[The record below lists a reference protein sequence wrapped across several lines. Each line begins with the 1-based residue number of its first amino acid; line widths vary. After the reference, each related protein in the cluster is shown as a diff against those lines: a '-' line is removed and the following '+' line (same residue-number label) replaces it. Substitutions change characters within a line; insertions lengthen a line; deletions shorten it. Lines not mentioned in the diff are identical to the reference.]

1 MLERDPIKKMTS
13 RALEVNL
20 ADYHV
25 DVTIDP
31 RYQPLQEI
39 MSDYYGILKRLN
51 VFLKEL
57 SHPYKNW
64 DFIVKE
70 ARSFSLGY
78 FHLLRPHPKG
88 PEAAQIFADI
98 FLRAIAENENRGI
111 QEDAAEDLL
120 LFVHHVLTD
129 AADETPRFLP
139 VFKNILAQT
148 LDLSGTEFHLFV
160 TSYFQP
166 DKLARRLIKIGTE
179 ENRDNET
186 LNRFLVRFYDH
197 SLSYWL
203 ELEDPLVWIQQE
215 ASQSDYRNLAEQLIN
230 DTSHQKFFAWKEAL
244 LSMARE
250 EPIGSIELTKQL
262 VTLPGYKDIVSL
274 FRQMPRKIS
283 QTMPDEIT
291 SRRLEL
297 MFLFYIINTPGL
309 AMIHKDALG
318 DINRALTWLIGHENY
333 KNNLAIIDKTF
344 GVLRVLDG
352 RFPQTVLNCVLKTG
366 EAVYRTE
373 EVEVI
378 NYFID
383 QVVDLGFH
391 APTIKGM
398 GNDWQVIGNNTHIQ
412 NIRNWLELIGQEPKR
427 SVRLMSALI
436 IFLSCGGVFIK
447 DTDLFPRDITA
458 FLGKDI
464 APVYNL
470 VKQLARLLPAFFN
483 EIGAEGKLRDIST
496 RLDEACM
503 RKDTLV
509 HFLRKQSHV
518 ESSSRV
524 VTFIEEVMQFWRRSD
539 KRGLQPFI
547 PPLIYDE
554 IEEDGIYTHG
564 MTTIFSALADQGVSI
579 PADLL
584 TRDETALVNLI
595 NRVDKASDLDRERA
609 VLTLEFY
616 RLLNQKYN
624 FNNIEFDSYLD
635 QLNSEDLPDT
645 ASLKQALAQ
654 TDLKTKIAGLLDFLE
669 QLKAV
674 ILSDQTFEVR
684 ENMYHKRHIAV
695 DIPSVYGSYHEARF
709 DALGLTLRIEA
720 IVNVLFE
727 ELINAIDLSLIT
739 KVTFSQILEILEL
752 FAKALGVDGISSNK
766 MKMQLELLT
775 HSIGIRE
782 FSFTQYI
789 DIFKGFS
796 RAVKNIIDD
805 NFHTIHGRNILQIM
819 SKMPEDQILEK
830 FLPKEE
836 EMERKKFAHMVADL
850 FFRDKI
856 VTSLGLQQLDVFLN
870 RIMNTLF
877 RQSEKLSETMLNKLF
892 NYDPDNAMTEI
903 GGKKRNNH
911 HIIHLGNKG
920 LNLVELKHMGWPVP
934 PGFIITTE
942 AFRCQELINTYE
954 PAENNFRKH
963 VEANLAVLEQSTG
976 KWFGNPKNP
985 LLLSVRSGSSISQPG
1000 MLESYMNVGINE
1012 EIAESIARIS
1022 GNAWFA
1028 WDCYRR
1034 FLQGYGMSFGLNRN
1048 DFDSLMYKFK
1058 KKNGVPLKREFT
1070 GEQMKLL
1077 SIVYKN
1083 MILDSGINIV
1093 ESPID
1098 QLYLAINKVFSSWDS
1113 PRARAY
1119 RRIMGIS
1126 DDWGTAVTV
1135 QAMVF
1140 GNVSS
1145 QSGSGVFFTHSP
1157 RLPGDTLRLWGDFTI
1172 GNQGED
1178 VVSGLVRTLAI
1189 SEMQREI
1196 EQRGSDI
1203 SLESGFPVLYSNL
1216 KAIAHAIIYD
1226 NKWDPQEIEFTFE
1239 SPNYKDLYLL
1249 QTRDMSVRERSVIR
1263 SFDMDDLNAMEYLG
1277 RGIGVSGG
1285 PMSGRIVFT
1294 LEEIKQWRKD
1304 EPHMNLIL
1312 IRGDTVADDIRE
1324 IYAADGIL
1332 TARGGVTSHASV
1344 VAHSLKK
1351 TCVVGCEN
1359 LMSNEKKRQCK
1370 FANTLMKSGDF
1381 ISMDGREGLIYKG
1394 YLKVNEL

>member
-1 MLERDPIKKMTS
+1 MKS

-25 DVTIDP
+25 DVTIEE
-31 RYQPLQEI
+31 RYAPLQEI
-39 MSDYYGILKRLN
+39 MADYYGILKRLN

-64 DFIVKE
+64 EFIVKE

-88 PEAAQIFADI
+88 PHAVQIFSDI
-98 FLRAIAENENRGI
+98 FFRAIAENKDREIR
-111 QEDAAEDLL
+111 EDAAENLL
-120 LFVHHVLTD
+120 LFLKQVLTD
-129 AADETPRFLP
+129 ASTELPRFIP
-139 VFKNILAQT
+139 CIKSILVQT
-148 LDLSGTEFHLFV
+148 LELSDTEFHLFV

-166 DKLARRLIKIGTE
+166 DGLARLLIKTQNKKQTE
-179 ENRDNET
+179 PQTKDTGDNET
-186 LNRFLVRFYDH
+186 LNRFLIRFYD
-197 SLSYWL
+197 LSFTYWL
-203 ELEDPLVWIQQE
+203 ELEDPLMWIKKE
-215 ASQSDYRNLAEQLIN
+215 TTLTALDNLSEGLIS
-230 DTSHQKFFAWKEAL
+230 DTSLRQFLAWQEDL
-244 LSMARE
+244 RSMVLE
-250 EPIGSIELTKQL
+250 EPLGSIELAKKL
-262 VTLPGYKDIVSL
+262 ITLPGYKDVVTL
-274 FRQMPRKIS
+274 FRKMPGKIS
-283 QTMPDEIT
+283 QSIADEI
-291 SRRLEL
+291 SSKRLEV
-297 MFLFYIINTPGL
+297 MFLFYIMNTPGL

-318 DINRALTWLIGHENY
+318 DINRSLTWLIGHENY

-344 GVLRVLDG
+344 GVLGKLDG
-352 RFPQTVLNCVLKTG
+352 MFPQTVLNCVLKSG
-366 EAVYRTE
+366 EAVYLTE

-383 QVVDLGFH
+383 KVVDLGFH
-391 APTIKGM
+391 TPSIIGM
-398 GNDWQVIGNNTHIQ
+398 GNDWQVIGNDTHVQ
-412 NIRNWLELIGQEPKR
+412 NIRSWMELIGQKPKR

-436 IFLSCGGVFIK
+436 IFLSCGGVYIK

-458 FLGKDI
+458 FLGKKI
-464 APVYNL
+464 TPVYNL

-496 RLDEACM
+496 KLDEASM

-518 ESSSRV
+518 ESSRRV
-524 VTFIEEVMQFWRRSD
+524 VDFIEAVIIFWQTAD
-539 KRGLQPFI
+539 KRVLRPFI

-554 IEEDGIYTHG
+554 TEEAGPYTRG
-564 MTTIFSALADQGVSI
+564 MTKIFSTLANQGVTL
-579 PADLL
+579 PQDLL
-584 TRDETALVNLI
+584 TKDEATLASMI
-595 NRVDKASDLDRERA
+595 NKVKEASDLDRERA

-624 FNNIEFDSYLD
+624 FNHIEFDGYLA
-635 QLNSEDLPDT
+635 QLKSEDLPDT
-645 ASLKQALAQ
+645 GKLKDALAQ
-654 TDLKTKIAGLLDFLE
+654 TDLKQKISGLLDFLG
-669 QLKAV
+669 QLKDS
-674 ILSDQTFEVR
+674 ILSDRTFEVR

-695 DIPSVYGSYHEARF
+695 DIPSVYGSYHEAKF

-720 IVNVLFE
+720 ILNVLFE
-727 ELINAIDLSLIT
+727 ELINSIDLSLIT
-739 KVTFSQILEILEL
+739 KATFSQILEILEL
-752 FAKALGVDGISSNK
+752 FSKALGVDGISSNR
-766 MKMQLELLT
+766 MKTQLELLT

-819 SKMPEDQILEK
+819 AKMPENQILEK
-830 FLPKEE
+830 FLPKNQEI
-836 EMERKKFAHMVADL
+836 ERKKFAHMVADI

-870 RIMNTLF
+870 RIMNTMF
-877 RQSEKLSETMLNKLF
+877 HQSEKLSETMLNKLF
-892 NYDPDNAMTEI
+892 NYDPNNAMTEI
-903 GGKKRNNH
+903 GDKSRHTH

-920 LNLVELKHMGWPVP
+920 LNLIELKRMGWQVP

-954 PAENNFRKH
+954 SAKNNFKKQ
-963 VEANLAVLEQSTG
+963 VTANLAILERSTG
-976 KWFGNPKNP
+976 KFFGSSRNP

-1012 EIAESIARIS
+1012 EIAQSIAKIS
-1022 GNAWFA
+1022 GNSWFA

-1048 DFDSLMYKFK
+1048 DFDSIMYKFK

-1077 SIVYKN
+1077 SIAYKN
-1083 MILDSGINIV
+1083 LVIDSGIEVFEN
-1093 ESPID
+1093 PID

-1119 RRIMGIS
+1119 RRIIGIS
-1126 DDWGTAVTV
+1126 DEWGTAVTV
-1135 QAMVF
+1135 QAMIF
-1140 GNVSS
+1140 GNISS

-1178 VVSGLVRTLAI
+1178 VVSGLVRTLPI

-1196 EQRGSDI
+1196 EQRGSVI
-1203 SLESGFPVLYSNL
+1203 TLESGFPVLYSNL
-1216 KAIAHAIIYD
+1216 KAIAHSIIYD
-1226 NKWDPQEIEFTFE
+1226 NHWDPQEIEFTFE
-1239 SPNYKDLYLL
+1239 SPAYKDLDPL
-1249 QTRDMSVRERSVIR
+1249 QTRDMSVRGRNVIR
-1263 SFDMDDLNAMEYLG
+1263 SFDVDDMSTVQYLG

-1294 LEEIKQWRKD
+1294 LEEIKQWRQE
-1304 EPHMNLIL
+1304 EPHTKLIL

-1324 IYAADGIL
+1324 IYASDGIL

>member
-1 MLERDPIKKMTS
+1 MAS

-25 DVTIDP
+25 DVTIEK
-31 RYQPLQEI
+31 RYALLQEI
-39 MSDYYGILKRLN
+39 MADYYGLLKRLN
-51 VFLKEL
+51 IFLKEL

-64 DFIVKE
+64 NFIVKE

-78 FHLLRPHPKG
+78 FHLLRSHPEG
-88 PEAAQIFADI
+88 PEAVRIFADI
-98 FLRAIAENENRGI
+98 FLSAVDQADTPEIK
-111 QEDAAEDLL
+111 EDAAENLL
-120 LFVHHVLTD
+120 LFLQHVLTD
-129 AADETPRFLP
+129 ATTEIPLFLP
-139 VFKNILAQT
+139 VCQAVLQEILEHGNA
-148 LDLSGTEFHLFV
+148 GFHFFV

-166 DKLARRLIKIGTE
+166 NKLATLFMKVGAGE
-179 ENRDNET
+179 HQDHET
-186 LNRFLVRFYDH
+186 INRFLIRFYDQ
-197 SLSYWL
+197 SFSYWL
-203 ELEDPLVWIQQE
+203 GLEDPLSWIEKE
-215 ASQSDYRNLAEQLIN
+215 ASLSDDDHLAANLIKE
-230 DTSHQKFFAWKEAL
+230 TSHPRIAL
-244 LSMARE
+244 WQDKLQTMIKQ
-250 EPIGSIELTKQL
+250 EPVTSVELTKQL
-262 VTLPGYKDIVSL
+262 ITLPGYKDFVKL
-274 FRQMPRKIS
+274 FRETPQKICQSMPDKIS
-283 QTMPDEIT
+283 C
-291 SRRLEL
+291 RRLEV
-297 MFLFYIINTPGL
+297 MFLFYIMNTPGL
-309 AMIHKDALG
+309 AMVHKDALR
-318 DINRALTWLIGHENY
+318 DINRALTWLIGHEDY
-333 KNNLAIIDKTF
+333 RNNLTIIDKTF
-344 GVLRVLDG
+344 GVLRELDG

-366 EAVYRTE
+366 EAVYRTH

-391 APTIKGM
+391 SPTIKGM
-398 GNDWQVIGNNTHIQ
+398 GDDWQVISNNAHIQ
-412 NIRNWLELIGQEPKR
+412 NIRIWLELIGQKPKM
-427 SVRLMSALI
+427 SARLLSALI

-458 FLGKDI
+458 FLGKNI

-470 VKQLARLLPAFFN
+470 IKQLARLLPAFFN
-483 EIGAEGKLRDIST
+483 DIGAEGKLRDIST
-496 RLDEACM
+496 KLDEACL
-503 RKDTLV
+503 RKDTLI

-524 VTFIEEVMQFWRRSD
+524 VSFIEQVMLFWETSD
-539 KRGLQPFI
+539 KTGLKPFV
-547 PPLIYDE
+547 PPLIYDD
-554 IEEDGIYTHG
+554 IEEHGIYSHG
-564 MTTIFSALADQGVSI
+564 MGTIFSSLSKGGIRLPQ
-579 PADLL
+579 DLL
-584 TRDETALVNLI
+584 TTDEALIAARIDAVTDI
-595 NRVDKASDLDRERA
+595 SDLDRDRA
-609 VLTLEFY
+609 HLTLEFY

-624 FNNIEFDSYLD
+624 FNNIELDSYLG

-645 ASLKQALAQ
+645 DRIKQAL
-654 TDLKTKIAGLLDFLE
+654 TETEIKKKLAGLLDYLDD
-669 QLKAV
+669 LKAL
-674 ILSDQTFEVR
+674 ILSDATFEVR

-695 DIPSVYGSYHEARF
+695 DIPSVYGSYNETRF

-727 ELINAIDLSLIT
+727 ELINGIDLSLIT
-739 KVTFSQILEILEL
+739 NVTFSQILEILEL
-752 FAKALGVDGISSNK
+752 FNMALSVDGISSNK

-775 HSIGIRE
+775 HSIEARE

-805 NFHTIHGRNILQIM
+805 NFHNIHGRNILQIM
-819 SKMPEDQILEK
+819 AKMPEDHILEK

-836 EMERKKFAHMVADL
+836 EMDRKKFAHRVAEL

-877 RQSEKLSETMLNKLF
+877 RQSEKLSETLLSKLF
-892 NYDPDNAMTEI
+892 NYDPNNAITKISGE
-903 GGKKRNNH
+903 KRDTH

-920 LNLVELKHMGWPVP
+920 LNLVELKKMGFPIP

-954 PAENNFRKH
+954 PARANFRKQ
-963 VEANLAVLEQSTG
+963 VEANLAILEKITG
-976 KWFGNPKNP
+976 KAFGNPENP
-985 LLLSVRSGSSISQPG
+985 LLISVRSGSSISQPG

-1012 EIAESIARIS
+1012 AIAGSIAKLS
-1022 GNAWFA
+1022 GNTWFA

-1034 FLQGYGMSFGLNRN
+1034 FIQGYGMSFGLNRN
-1048 DFDSLMYKFK
+1048 GFDSIMYKFK
-1058 KKNGVPLKREFT
+1058 KKYGVSLKREFT
-1070 GEQMKLL
+1070 GDQMKLL
-1077 SIVYKN
+1077 SITYKN
-1083 MILDSGINIV
+1083 RVLDSGIEII
-1093 ESPID
+1093 EDPID
-1098 QLYLAINKVFSSWDS
+1098 QLYLAIDKVFTSWDS
-1113 PRARAY
+1113 PQARAY
-1119 RRIMGIS
+1119 RKIMGIS

-1135 QAMVF
+1135 QTMVF
-1140 GNVSS
+1140 GNASS
-1145 QSGSGVFFTHSP
+1145 SESGSGVFFTHSP

-1203 SLESGFPVLYSNL
+1203 SLESGFPNLYDNL
-1216 KAIAHAIIYD
+1216 KAIAHELIYD
-1226 NKWDPQEIEFTFE
+1226 NKWDPQEMEFTFE
-1239 SPNYKDLYLL
+1239 SPNYKDLFLL
-1249 QTRDMSVRERSVIR
+1249 QTRDMSVRERNIIL
-1263 SFDMDDLNAMEYLG
+1263 SFDMDDLSSMEYLG

-1294 LEEIKQWRKD
+1294 LEEIKEWRQQ
-1304 EPHMNLIL
+1304 EPDVKLIL

-1370 FANTLMKSGDF
+1370 FENTLMKSGDF
-1381 ISMDGREGLIYKG
+1381 ISMDGREGLVYKG
-1394 YLKVNEL
+1394 YLKVNEI

>member
-1 MLERDPIKKMTS
+1 MTS

-25 DVTIDP
+25 DVTIED
-31 RYQPLQEI
+31 RYSPLQEI
-39 MSDYYGILKRLN
+39 MADYYGILKRLN

-88 PEAAQIFADI
+88 PEAVQIFADI
-98 FLRAIAENENRGI
+98 LFSAMEKTDKAEIR
-111 QEDAAEDLL
+111 EDAAENLL
-120 LFVHHVLTD
+120 LFLQHVLTD
-129 AADETPRFLP
+129 STTELPRFLP
-139 VFKNILAQT
+139 VFKNILNQT
-148 LDLSGTEFHLFV
+148 LKLDDTQFHFFV

-166 DKLARRLIKIGTE
+166 NKLAKLFIKIKIE
-179 ENRDNET
+179 DDNDNEII
-186 LNRFLVRFYDH
+186 NRFLIRFYDQ

-203 ELEDPLVWIQQE
+203 GLEDPLVWIENE
-215 ASQSDYRNLAEQLIN
+215 ATLADYENLAKQLIN
-230 DTSHQKFFAWKEAL
+230 ETSHSRFLLWEETMASMLKEDPL
-244 LSMARE
+244 PSL
-250 EPIGSIELTKQL
+250 ELTKKL
-262 VTLPGYKDIVSL
+262 VTLPGYKDIVTL
-274 FRQMPRKIS
+274 FRQMPKKIS
-283 QTMPDEIT
+283 QGMPDEI
-291 SRRLEL
+291 SCRRLEV
-297 MFLFYIINTPGL
+297 MFLFYIMNTPGL
-309 AMIHKDALG
+309 AMVHKDALG
-318 DINRALTWLIGHENY
+318 DINRALTWLIGHEDY
-333 KNNLAIIDKTF
+333 KNNLTIIDKTF
-344 GVLRVLDG
+344 GMLRELDG
-352 RFPQTVLNCVLKTG
+352 RFPQTVLNCVLKSG

-412 NIRNWLELIGQEPKR
+412 NIRNWLELIGQKPKM
-427 SVRLMSALI
+427 SARLLSALI

-458 FLGKDI
+458 FLSKNI

-496 RLDEACM
+496 KLDEACM
-503 RKDTLV
+503 RKDTLI
-509 HFLRKQSHV
+509 HFLRKQCHV

-524 VTFIEEVMQFWRRSD
+524 VTFIEEVMGFW
-539 KRGLQPFI
+539 KTGNKNGLKPFV
-547 PPLIYDE
+547 PPLIFDE
-554 IEEDGIYTHG
+554 IDAHGVYSHG
-564 MTTIFSALADQGVSI
+564 MGIIFSTLADKGVTI
-579 PADLL
+579 PDDILTMDEADLVL
-584 TRDETALVNLI
+584 MIEHI
-595 NRVDKASDLDRERA
+595 QEASELDRERA
-609 VLTLEFY
+609 HLTLEFY

-624 FNNIEFDSYLD
+624 FNHIEFDSYLV
-635 QLNSEDLPDT
+635 QLKSEDLPDT
-645 ASLKQALAQ
+645 EMIRKALVQ
-654 TDLKTKIAGLLDFLE
+654 PDIKNKLAGLLGYLDE
-669 QLKAV
+669 LKAL
-674 ILSDQTFEVR
+674 ILSDTTFEVR

-720 IVNVLFE
+720 IVNMLFE
-727 ELINAIDLSLIT
+727 ELINGIDLSLIT

-752 FAKALGVDGISSNK
+752 FAKALRVDGISSNK

-819 SKMPEDQILEK
+819 AKMPEDQILEK

-892 NYDPDNAMTEI
+892 NYDPDNAMIEI
-903 GGKKRNNH
+903 GGKKRNTH

-920 LNLVELKHMGWPVP
+920 LNLVELKRMGWPVP

-954 PAENNFRKH
+954 PAENNFRKN
-963 VEANLAVLEQSTG
+963 VEANIAILEKSTG
-976 KWFGNPKNP
+976 KLFGNPRKP

-1012 EIAESIARIS
+1012 EIAESIANIS

-1034 FLQGYGMSFGLNRN
+1034 FLQGYGMSCGLNRN
-1048 DFDSLMYKFK
+1048 DFDSIMYRFK

-1070 GEQMKLL
+1070 GDQMKLL
-1077 SIVYKN
+1077 AIVYKN
-1083 MILDSGINIV
+1083 MILDSGIEIV
-1093 ESPID
+1093 ESPFG

-1203 SLESGFPVLYSNL
+1203 SLESGFPVLYNNL

-1226 NKWDPQEIEFTFE
+1226 NQWDPQEMEFTFE

-1249 QTRDMSVRERSVIR
+1249 QTRDMSVRERSIIR
-1263 SFDMDDLNAMEYLG
+1263 SFDVDDLASMEYLG

-1304 EPHMNLIL
+1304 EPDVNLIL

-1344 VAHSLKK
+1344 
-1351 TCVVGCEN
+1351 
-1359 LMSNEKKRQCK
+1359 
-1370 FANTLMKSGDF
+1370 
-1381 ISMDGREGLIYKG
+1381 GRPTA
-1394 YLKVNEL
+1394 

>member
-1 MLERDPIKKMTS
+1 MAS

-25 DVTIDP
+25 DVTIEK
-31 RYQPLQEI
+31 RYSLLQEV
-39 MSDYYGILKRLN
+39 MADYYGLLKRLN
-51 VFLKEL
+51 IFLKEL

-64 DFIVKE
+64 NFIVKE

-78 FHLLRPHPKG
+78 FHLLRPHPRG
-88 PEAAQIFADI
+88 PEAVHIYAGI
-98 FLRAIAENENRGI
+98 FLNAVDKADTPEIK
-111 QEDAAEDLL
+111 EDAAENLL
-120 LFVHHVLTD
+120 LFLQHVLTD
-129 AADETPRFLP
+129 ATTEIPRFLP
-139 VFKNILAQT
+139 VCREIIQKVLEHGDA
-148 LDLSGTEFHLFV
+148 GFHFFV

-166 DKLARRLIKIGTE
+166 NKLAALFMKVDPGEHQDHEII
-179 ENRDNET
+179 
-186 LNRFLVRFYDH
+186 NRFLIRFYDQ
-197 SLSYWL
+197 SFSYWL
-203 ELEDPLVWIQQE
+203 GLEDPLSWIEKE
-215 ASQSDYRNLAEQLIN
+215 ASLSDDDNLAANLIEETSHPRIVRWQNKLQTMIKQEPVTSVELTRQLI
-230 DTSHQKFFAWKEAL
+230 
-244 LSMARE
+244 
-250 EPIGSIELTKQL
+250 
-262 VTLPGYKDIVSL
+262 TLPGYKDFVKL
-274 FRQMPRKIS
+274 FKDTPQKICQSMPDKIS
-283 QTMPDEIT
+283 C
-291 SRRLEL
+291 RRLEV
-297 MFLFYIINTPGL
+297 MFLFYIMNTPGL
-309 AMIHKDALG
+309 AMVHKDALR
-318 DINRALTWLIGHENY
+318 DINRALTWLIGHEDY
-333 KNNLAIIDKTF
+333 RNNLAIIDKTF
-344 GVLRVLDG
+344 GVLRELDG

-366 EAVYRTE
+366 EAVYRTH

-391 APTIKGM
+391 SPTIKGM
-398 GNDWQVIGNNTHIQ
+398 GDDWQVISNNAHIQ
-412 NIRNWLELIGQEPKR
+412 NIRIWLELIGQKPK
-427 SVRLMSALI
+427 MSARLLSSLI

-458 FLGKDI
+458 FLGKNI

-470 VKQLARLLPAFFN
+470 IKQLARLLPAFFN
-483 EIGAEGKLRDIST
+483 DIGAEGKLRDIST
-496 RLDEACM
+496 KLDEACL
-503 RKDTLV
+503 RKDTLI

-524 VTFIEEVMQFWRRSD
+524 VSFIEQVMLFWETSD
-539 KRGLQPFI
+539 KTGLEPFV

-554 IEEDGIYTHG
+554 IEKNGIYSRG
-564 MTTIFSALADQGVSI
+564 MGTIFSSLSEGGI
-579 PADLL
+579 RLPKDLL
-584 TRDETALVNLI
+584 TTDEALLTARIDAVTE
-595 NRVDKASDLDRERA
+595 ASDLDRERA
-609 VLTLEFY
+609 RLTLEFY

-624 FNNIEFDSYLD
+624 FNNIELDSYLD

-645 ASLKQALAQ
+645 DRIKQALAE
-654 TDLKTKIAGLLDFLE
+654 TEIKKRLPGLLDYLDE
-669 QLKAV
+669 LKAL
-674 ILSDQTFEVR
+674 ILSDDAFEIR

-695 DIPSVYGSYHEARF
+695 DIPSVYGSYNETRF

-727 ELINAIDLSLIT
+727 ELINGIDLSLIT
-739 KVTFSQILEILEL
+739 NATFSQILEILEL
-752 FAKALGVDGISSNK
+752 FNMALSVDGISSNK

-775 HSIGIRE
+775 HSIKARE

-805 NFHTIHGRNILQIM
+805 NFHNIHGRNILQIM
-819 SKMPEDQILEK
+819 AKMPEDQVLEK

-836 EMERKKFAHMVADL
+836 EEMDRKKLAHRVAEL

-870 RIMNTLF
+870 RIMSTLF
-877 RQSEKLSETMLNKLF
+877 RQSEKLSETLLSKLF
-892 NYDPDNAMTEI
+892 NYDPNNAITKISGE
-903 GGKKRNNH
+903 KRDTH

-920 LNLVELKHMGWPVP
+920 LNLVELKKMGFPIP

-954 PAENNFRKH
+954 PARANFRKQ
-963 VEANLAVLEQSTG
+963 VEANLAILEKRTG
-976 KWFGNPKNP
+976 KTFGNPENP
-985 LLLSVRSGSSISQPG
+985 LLISVRSGSSISQPG

-1012 EIAESIARIS
+1012 TIAESIAKLS
-1022 GNAWFA
+1022 GNTWFA

-1034 FLQGYGMSFGLNRN
+1034 FIQGYGMSYGLNRN
-1048 DFDSLMYKFK
+1048 GFDSIMYKFK
-1058 KKNGVPLKREFT
+1058 KKNGVSLKREFT
-1070 GEQMKLL
+1070 GDQMKLL
-1077 SIVYKN
+1077 SITYKN
-1083 MILDSGINIV
+1083 RVLDSGIEIIEN
-1093 ESPID
+1093 PID
-1098 QLYLAINKVFSSWDS
+1098 QLYLAIDKVFTSWDS
-1113 PRARAY
+1113 PQARAY
-1119 RRIMGIS
+1119 RKIMGIS
-1126 DDWGTAVTV
+1126 NDWGTAVTV
-1135 QAMVF
+1135 QTMVF
-1140 GNVSS
+1140 GNASSS

-1157 RLPGDTLRLWGDFTI
+1157 RLPGDTLRLWGDFTV

-1178 VVSGLVRTLAI
+1178 VVSGLVRTLPI

-1203 SLESGFPVLYSNL
+1203 SLESGFPKLYDNL
-1216 KAIAHAIIYD
+1216 KAIAYELIYD
-1226 NKWDPQEIEFTFE
+1226 NKWDPQEMEFTFE
-1239 SPNYKDLYLL
+1239 SPNYKDLFLL
-1249 QTRDMSVRERSVIR
+1249 QTRDMSVRERSIIL
-1263 SFDMDDLNAMEYLG
+1263 SFDVDDLNTMEYLG

-1294 LEEIKQWRKD
+1294 LEEIKEWRQR
-1304 EPHMNLIL
+1304 EPDVSLIL

-1370 FANTLMKSGDF
+1370 FENTLMKSGDF
-1381 ISMDGREGLIYKG
+1381 ISMDGREGLVYKG
-1394 YLKVNEL
+1394 YLKVNEI

>member
-1 MLERDPIKKMTS
+1 MTS

-25 DVTIDP
+25 DVTIDE

-39 MSDYYGILKRLN
+39 MVDYYGISKRLN

-78 FHLLRPHPKG
+78 FHLLRPHPRG
-88 PEAAQIFADI
+88 PAAVQIFADI
-98 FLRAIAENENRGI
+98 FLRAIAENENRTI

-120 LFVHHVLTD
+120 LFLHHVLTD
-129 AADETPRFLP
+129 GAAETPRFLP
-139 VFKNILAQT
+139 VLKSILAQT
-148 LDLSGTEFHLFV
+148 LGLSGTEFHLFV

-166 DKLARRLIKIGTE
+166 DKIARLLIKIKTE
-179 ENRDNET
+179 ETGDNET
-186 LNRFLVRFYDH
+186 LNRFLIRFYDH

-203 ELEDPLVWIQQE
+203 ELEDPLVWIQRE
-215 ASQSDYRNLAEQLIN
+215 ASQTDYKNLARQTIS
-230 DTSHQKFFAWKEAL
+230 DTSHQKFSAWKETL
-244 LSMARE
+244 LTMARQ

-291 SRRLEL
+291 SRRLEV

-318 DINRALTWLIGHENY
+318 DINRALTWLIGHENF

-344 GVLRVLDG
+344 GVLRALDG
-352 RFPQTVLNCVLKTG
+352 RFPQTVLNCVLKSG

-391 APTIKGM
+391 APTITGM

-412 NIRNWLELIGQEPKR
+412 NIRNWLELIGQKPKR

-458 FLGKDI
+458 FLAKDI

-524 VTFIEEVMQFWRRSD
+524 VTFIEEVMQFWQTAD
-539 KRGLQPFI
+539 KRGLQPFV
-547 PPLIYDE
+547 PPIIYDE
-554 IEEDGIYTHG
+554 IEDDGIYSQG
-564 MTTIFSALADQGVSI
+564 MTLIFSALADQGVAI
-579 PADLL
+579 PEDLL
-584 TRDETALVNLI
+584 TRDETTLVAMI

-624 FNNIEFDSYLD
+624 FNNIEFDSYLGH
-635 QLNSEDLPDT
+635 LNSEDLPDT
-645 ASLKQALAQ
+645 GKLKQALAR
-654 TDLKTKIAGLLDFLE
+654 TDLKQKIAGLLDFLE
-669 QLKAV
+669 ELKAV

-819 SKMPEDQILEK
+819 AKMPEDQILEK

-892 NYDPDNAMTEI
+892 NYDPGNAMTEI
-903 GGKKRNNH
+903 GENRRNNH

-920 LNLVELKHMGWPVP
+920 LNLVELKRMGWPVP

-954 PAENNFRKH
+954 PAESNFRKH
-963 VEANLAVLEQSTG
+963 VEANLVLLEQSTG
-976 KWFGNPKNP
+976 KCFGNPKNP

-1012 EIAESIARIS
+1012 EIAQSIANIS

-1048 DFDSLMYKFK
+1048 DFDSIMYKFK

-1070 GEQMKLL
+1070 GDQMKLL
-1077 SIVYKN
+1077 SITYKN
-1083 MILDSGINIV
+1083 MILDSGIKIV
-1093 ESPID
+1093 ESPIG

-1196 EQRGSDI
+1196 EQRGSGI

-1226 NKWDPQEIEFTFE
+1226 NKWDPQEMEFTFE

-1263 SFDMDDLNAMEYLG
+1263 SFDMNDLNAMEYLG

-1294 LEEIKQWRKD
+1294 LDEIKQWRRD